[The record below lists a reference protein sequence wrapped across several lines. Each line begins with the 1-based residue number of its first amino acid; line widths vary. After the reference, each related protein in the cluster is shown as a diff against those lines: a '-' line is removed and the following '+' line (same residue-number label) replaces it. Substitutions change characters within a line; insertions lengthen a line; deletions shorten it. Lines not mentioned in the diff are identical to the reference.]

1 MALPSTTEPDRPLR
15 DDELVVPF
23 VEVEKPRAAWRIGAE
38 GEKFG
43 VLADSLA
50 PMPYEGERGVA
61 RLMMELAARFDWRGE
76 AEREAGPTIAL
87 KRGRASITLEPGA
100 QLELSGA
107 PLEDVHLIRAELE
120 AHLAELNSISSE
132 LGLVWLG
139 VGFQPF
145 AKQSELSWVPKERY
159 AVMKQYLPTRGEGAH
174 DMMRRTATVQANLDW
189 SSESDALRKLGV
201 CLRLAPLMNALLANS
216 PFYEGKLAGKK
227 SVRGEVWLHM
237 DPERSGLI
245 DALWPKLE
253 RGTAGYRDYVEW
265 ALDAGMFLFTRHGE
279 VIANTGQSFRSFL
292 ANGFRGHRAT
302 MADWKLH
309 LNTLFPEA
317 RLKNTLEIRP
327 CDSLPPDLF
336 CAVPALC
343 AGLLY
348 DEQALSEAE
357 ALANELSLED
367 VHAARPELVRVG
379 LEAAIGRRSARALAE
394 RVIDIAMGGL
404 ERRGR
409 LDSQGRDERVHLEP
423 LKRLVEQGLTPADR
437 LTQGLPASGEAL
449 RAAILERTRIG
460 LREAL

>member
-1 MALPSTTEPDRPLR
+1 
-15 DDELVVPF
+15 
-23 VEVEKPRAAWRIGAE
+23 
-38 GEKFG
+38 
-43 VLADSLA
+43 
-50 PMPYEGERGVA
+50 
-61 RLMMELAARFDWRGE
+61 
-76 AEREAGPTIAL
+76 
-87 KRGRASITLEPGA
+87 
-100 QLELSGA
+100 
-107 PLEDVHLIRAELE
+107 
-120 AHLAELNSISSE
+120 
-132 LGLVWLG
+132 
-139 VGFQPF
+139 
-145 AKQSELSWVPKERY
+145 
-159 AVMKQYLPTRGEGAH
+159 
-174 DMMRRTATVQANLDW
+174 
-189 SSESDALRKLGV
+189 
-201 CLRLAPLMNALLANS
+201 
-216 PFYEGKLAGKK
+216 
-227 SVRGEVWLHM
+227 
-237 DPERSGLI
+237 
-245 DALWPKLE
+245 
-253 RGTAGYRDYVEW
+253 
-265 ALDAGMFLFTRHGE
+265 
-279 VIANTGQSFRSFL
+279 
-292 ANGFRGHRAT
+292 